1 MTTVNVLRID
11 VDQPFDYLEK
21 TFYGNMTLRNLLV
34 WRIFYVCKVFS
45 QRVDVIEFRRSLS
58 GNIHVYVTVSP
69 GIQQTLVPLVQF
81 MMGDDIM
88 RTMMNLKRKGK
99 GNYLFSYGDSSADR
113 LLAERQMTRKQKAL
127 NRKKSKSKNGEE
139 NGEGKTRKKG
149 RK

>member
-1 MTTVNVLRID
+1 MTIANTLRID
-11 VDQPFDYLEK
+11 VDQPFDYLDK
-21 TFYGNMTLRNLLV
+21 VFYGNMTLRNLLV
-34 WRIFYVCKVFS
+34 WRIFYVSKIFS
-45 QRVDVIEFRRSLS
+45 QRVDAIEFRRSLS
-58 GNIHVYVTVSP
+58 GNIHIYVMIKP

-99 GNYLFSYGDSSADR
+99 GNYLFSYGNTDADK
-113 LLAERQMTRKQKAL
+113 LLAERQMARKQKAL
-127 NRKKSKSKNGEE
+127 NRRKNVSKIGEE